1 MAKILKKAE
10 AEKLTAVIDTINEF
24 TTPIH
29 GLTQSLNYAKRA
41 GVYDEKY
48 LDLYFELAV
57 THLEKM
63 AGEITEAIA
72 QVKTVKALSAHRT
85 QLRKA
90 FVANAE
96 KMLEALKEAN

>member
-1 MAKILKKAE
+1 M
-10 AEKLTAVIDTINEF
+10 
-24 TTPIH
+24 
-29 GLTQSLNYAKRA
+29 
-41 GVYDEKY
+41 
-48 LDLYFELAV
+48 AV

>member
-1 MAKILKKAE
+1 MAKVLKSSE
-10 AEKLTAVIDTINEF
+10 AEKLSAVIDSINELE
-24 TTPIH
+24 TPIK
-29 GLTQSLNYAKRA
+29 GLTNSLLYANRCGQA
-41 GVYDEKY
+41 DEKD

-57 THLEKM
+57 MHLEKM

-96 KMLEALKEAN
+96 AMLEALKEAN